1 VKDEELTP
9 ARLSR
14 EAERLL
20 EYFEHRKLD
29 PAQSAIVMAFLLSA
43 AAAQSPQL
51 MDVFADLT
59 ERMRTF
65 VRTGI
70 MQ

>member
-1 VKDEELTP
+1 MNDNDLTP
-9 ARLSR
+9 QRLSR

-20 EYFEHRKLD
+20 EYFERRKMD
-29 PAQSAIVMAFLLSA
+29 PAQSAMVMAFLLSA
-43 AAAQSPQL
+43 VAAQSPQM